1 MVVLDPYGITFDA
14 VGFLYGFSPF
24 IYLDPD
30 QLTVSR
36 SKWSHTLHTSLQL
49 SNLQKV
55 LTLTAPSLSSKNTFM
70 GYLTYYFCKYH
81 CYKTE
86 PENYNFSCIGED
98 M

>member
-36 SKWSHTLHTSLQL
+36 SKWSHTLHTSL
-49 SNLQKV
+49 
-55 LTLTAPSLSSKNTFM
+55 
-70 GYLTYYFCKYH
+70 
-81 CYKTE
+81 
-86 PENYNFSCIGED
+86 
-98 M
+98 